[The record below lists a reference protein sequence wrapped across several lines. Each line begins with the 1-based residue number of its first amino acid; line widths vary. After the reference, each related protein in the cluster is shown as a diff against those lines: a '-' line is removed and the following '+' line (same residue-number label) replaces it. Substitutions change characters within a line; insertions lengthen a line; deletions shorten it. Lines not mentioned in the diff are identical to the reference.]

1 MIHEVLEGVG
11 GWDLRLRPDTPMSVT
26 DELDLEEWA
35 YSQVI
40 ITPVRVDPAVIGTDQ
55 LTEVSLYSGLLLRS
69 EARTERLAGPG
80 LWAAFG
86 RSDGA
91 GPQVGAGLTG
101 TETLRTWIG
110 NIDLDPFITRDSTLD
125 NVASITWTSD
135 RVMSYRE
142 AIESIFDVSGLP
154 AIGGHLFI
162 DPRRMTICCDLDL
175 APSWR
180 QQRLIAAGVSW
191 SRPLL
196 SPDLQGR
203 EVGIGTPLLRCRFR
217 PAHDLESWVS
227 DVIIT
232 DAGGTATTNGSK
244 TYSFPDGVDVD
255 MTRYINDTSIT
266 SGTGSSVA
274 TAELEADNLVA
285 TELVA
290 YTDDP
295 DVLDIIAPGT
305 LVEAWDPVSGIYD
318 TTATGSITIRG
329 RKTFGRRLA
338 AQSVRAPIRE
348 GMGVYV
354 RRYIGQEANDVIDL
368 SPWFIPETGD
378 ATIELGEPALKPLRN
393 VTRRAGARRQ

>member
-1 MIHEVLEGVG
+1 MIHETIEGAG
-11 GWDLRLRPDTPMSVT
+11 SWDLRLRPDTPLSVT
-26 DELDLEEWA
+26 DLLDLEEWA

-40 ITPVRVDPAVIGTDQ
+40 VTPCRVDPTVIGVDV
-55 LTEVSLYSGLLLRS
+55 LPSISLYSGLLLRS

-86 RSDGA
+86 RADGV
-91 GPQVGAGLTG
+91 GPQVGAGLSDTA
-101 TETLRTWIG
+101 TLRAWLA
-110 NIDLDPFITRDSTLD
+110 NIDLDPFITRDTTLD
-125 NVASITWTSD
+125 NVSSITWTSD
-135 RVMSYRE
+135 RVMTYRE
-142 AIESIFDVSGLP
+142 AMESIFDVSGLP

-162 DPRRMTICCDLDL
+162 DPRRMSICCDLDIS
-175 APSWR
+175 PSWR
-180 QQRLIAAGVSW
+180 QQRVLAAGGSW

-196 SPDLQGR
+196 TPDLSGR
-203 EVGIGTPLLRCRFR
+203 EVGIETPLVRCRFQ

-232 DAGGTATTNGSK
+232 DAGGTATTNGTK
-244 TYSFPDGVDVD
+244 TYSYPSGIDVD

-266 SGTGSSVA
+266 AGTGSSVA
-274 TAELEADNLVA
+274 GAELEADNLVA

-290 YTDDP
+290 HTDDP

-305 LVEAWDPVSGIYD
+305 SIEAWDPLNGIYD
-318 TTATGSITIRG
+318 PTTSGITTIRG
-329 RKTFGRRLA
+329 RKTFGRTMI

-354 RRYIGQEANDVIDL
+354 RRFIGQEENDVVDL

-378 ATIELGEPALKPLRN
+378 ASIELGEPALKPLRN